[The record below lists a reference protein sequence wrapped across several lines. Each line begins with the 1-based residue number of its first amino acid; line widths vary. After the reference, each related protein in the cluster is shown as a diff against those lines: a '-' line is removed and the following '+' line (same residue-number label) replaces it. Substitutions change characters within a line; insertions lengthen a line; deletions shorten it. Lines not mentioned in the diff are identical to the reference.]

1 MSVKIVL
8 IVALAILAFALI
20 VALAICVGKAGDAL
34 SKDKADLA
42 KQFFA
47 TIRNITVAMAVVV
60 SGAAA
65 STLMTGCVA
74 KRSITVQG
82 TVTNSHNPDSLRII
96 ISSQESYTGRK
107 KQ

>member
-8 IVALAILAFALI
+8 VVAFAIIAIALI
-20 VALAICVGKAGDAL
+20 VALSVYINKAGNAL
-34 SKDKADLA
+34 SKDNADLA
-42 KQFFA
+42 KQFLA
-47 TIRNITVAMAVVV
+47 IIRSIAVAMAVVV

-82 TVTNSHNPDSLRII
+82 TVINSHNPDSVRVI